1 LCSKIFVCGANFHL
15 TYAGAVVKR
24 AAVDTAILY
33 KAFGARLAQAREAAG
48 ITQQSLAEKVGLS
61 RASIANIEA
70 GRQRVLLH
78 QAIEIGAALRLSSI
92 ADLLPLDFLF
102 AQGGGSGVAGM
113 KLSGS
118 ELSGSEADSIARIF
132 ESI

>member
-1 LCSKIFVCGANFHL
+1 M
-15 TYAGAVVKR
+15 R
-24 AAVDTAILY
+24 RAVDTAILY
-33 KAFGARLAQAREAAG
+33 KAFGARLAQAREAAE
-48 ITQQSLAEKVGLS
+48 ITQQDLAQRVGLS

-78 QAIEIGAALRLSSI
+78 QAIELGAALRLDSV
-92 ADLLPLDFLF
+92 AELLPLDFLF
-102 AQGGGSGVAGM
+102 ARGGEAPAHQI

-118 ELSGSEADSIARIF
+118 EVSCSEADSIARIF